1 MDIVGVSHPIPTEF
15 AKRIYFEKKTIFV
28 GKSFLGKVGKGDKF
42 IIYESQGE
50 KAFTGWA
57 DIKSI
62 GKMKPKEILSKFKN
76 QMMINKKE
84 FIEYSSGRDIMNYI
98 EFENFEKFNSP
109 VKPPR
114 FIGIRG
120 KYILSDELKNIIS
133 KKN

>member
-15 AKRIYFEKKTIFV
+15 AMRIYNENKNVFV
-28 GKSFLGKVGKGDKF
+28 GKSFLGRVQKGDKF

-62 GKMKPKEILSKFKN
+62 GKMKSKTMLSKFKG
-76 QMMINKKE
+76 QMMINKDEFKE
-84 FIEYSSGRDIMNYI
+84 YTSQREIMNYI
-98 EFENFEKFNSP
+98 EFENFELFNSP

-120 KYILSDELKNIIS
+120 KYISSDELNDIIS
-133 KKN
+133 KKD